1 VDKSRANILQIQKYL
16 NGELDAKAMHR
27 LEREAQDDPFLM
39 DALEGYQGSTGNQ
52 QTNLDLLAGQLNARV
67 GKNERR
73 IIPWTTISIA
83 AGVVGFMIVVG
94 LLYKSNDPPVKALQ
108 TAQVSELPKP
118 NRDTIVNAP
127 VITEPNANIV
137 AALQPRK
144 KAAISS
150 GLKNQDVTIAAD
162 KEDDILKKKP
172 LALAE
177 VAMEPP
183 PASNAEST
191 PLDEMIMGTIAKQ
204 KDSVEMPL
212 TVAFTKKATS
222 QTLVSKAEGVQI
234 IKDKRTD
241 NAYELSKL
249 NLPPNF
255 STGIAL
261 NNQATPMPGATIKV
275 EGKPVNVGQYDANGK
290 LTLPAVAAKET
301 VEVSYSGFN
310 GRSNGVLSNA
320 NMNTANDASAIGY
333 SNSAGAVSNLAHPQK
348 GWVMYQ
354 LYLAQKSY
362 LPAGEKPGVVEL
374 KFTVSPTGA
383 VSNITV
389 IKGLSPAA
397 NKKAVSL
404 IADGPKWV
412 GNTNGKPEE
421 KTLQLEFIIK

>member
-1 VDKSRANILQIQKYL
+1 LQIQKYL

-27 LEREAQDDPFLM
+27 LEREAQGDPFLM
-39 DALEGYQGSTGNQ
+39 DALEGYQGSAVNQ
-52 QTNLDLLAGQLNARV
+52 QANLKILAGQLSERV
-67 GKNERR
+67 NKKDRR
-73 IIPWTTISIA
+73 IMPWTTISIA

-94 LLYKSNDPPVKALQ
+94 LLYKGDNSPVKTLQ
-108 TAQVSELPKP
+108 TAQVTELSKVKA
-118 NRDTIVNAP
+118 DTIASAP
-127 VITEPNANIV
+127 VITESKANVV
-137 AALQPRK
+137 AALQPRRK
-144 KAAISS
+144 TAISS

-183 PASNAEST
+183 PTSNAEST
-191 PLDEMIMGTIAKQ
+191 PLDEMVMGAIAKQ
-204 KDSVEMPL
+204 NDSVEMPL
-212 TVAFTKKATS
+212 TVAVAKRATS
-222 QTLVSKAEGVQI
+222 QPLVSKAEGVSI

-255 STGIAL
+255 LTGTVI

-275 EGKPVNVGQYDANGK
+275 EGKPLNFGQYDANGR

-301 VEVSYSGFN
+301 TEVSYSGFN
-310 GRSNGVLSNA
+310 GRSNAGLYNA

-333 SNSAGAVSNLAHPQK
+333 SSSAGLVSNLAHPQK

-362 LPAGEKPGVVEL
+362 LPSGEKPGVVEL

-383 VSNITV
+383 ISNITV
-389 IKGLSPAA
+389 VKGLSPAA
-397 NKKAVSL
+397 NKKAAGL

-412 GNTNGKPEE
+412 GNANGKPEE

>member
-1 VDKSRANILQIQKYL
+1 MDKSRANILQIQKYL
-16 NGELDAKAMHR
+16 NGELDAKAMHQ

-39 DALEGYQGSTGNQ
+39 DALEGYQGGAGNQ
-52 QTNLDLLAGQLNARV
+52 QANLDILTGQLSNRV
-67 GKNERR
+67 NKRERR

-94 LLYKSNDPPVKALQ
+94 LLYKGNDTPVKQMQ
-108 TAQVSELPKP
+108 TAQVNELPSAKA
-118 NRDTIVNAP
+118 DTVANTPI
-127 VITEPNANIV
+127 ITEPKANSV
-137 AALQPRK
+137 AASQPPRK
-144 KAAISS
+144 TVASS
-150 GLKNQDVTIAAD
+150 GLHSRFKPVVAD
-162 KEDDILKKKP
+162 KNMEEEP
-172 LALAE
+172 AALAE
-177 VAMEPP
+177 VVMAPT
-183 PASNAEST
+183 PAANAEST

-212 TVAFTKKATS
+212 TVAVTKKAAS
-222 QTLVSKAEGVQI
+222 QPLVSKAEGVQI

-255 STGIAL
+255 STGTVI
-261 NNQATPMPGATIKV
+261 NNQGAFMPGATIKIG
-275 EGKPVNVGQYDANGK
+275 GKPVSFGQTDANGRF
-290 LTLPAVAAKET
+290 TLPAAAAKET

-310 GRSNGVLSNA
+310 GRTNAVLFNA
-320 NMNTANDASAIGY
+320 NMNTANDASGLGY
-333 SNSAGAVSNLAHPQK
+333 SNSAGSTSNLAHPQK

-362 LPAGEKPGVVEL
+362 LPAGEKPGIVEL
-374 KFTVSPTGA
+374 KFTVSPTGSI
-383 VSNITV
+383 SNITV
-389 IKGLSPAA
+389 VKGLSPAA